1 MNVLFFA
8 AAAFAATMLGGG
20 VALRLR
26 DRLHLILGFSAG
38 AVVAVAFFDLL
49 PEAIERSAPH
59 HSVSTVT
66 ALVALGFLLYLLLDR
81 LLLLGHAHAEG
92 EHERPGHHHG
102 VRTRG
107 TLRAGSLSLHSLLD
121 GIGMGLAFQVSPAV
135 GAVVGLAILAH
146 DFSDGINTVNVV
158 VRHGGAYRDA
168 MRWLLVDAVAPVLG
182 VAATL
187 LVTASEETLGLLMA
201 LFAGCFLYIGAADL
215 IPESHHAH
223 PTFWTTFTTLI
234 GALVLFLA
242 IRVAG

>member
-1 MNVLFFA
+1 MNVLLFA
-8 AAAFAATMLGGG
+8 AAAFAATMLGGA

-49 PEAIERSAPH
+49 PEAIEIAAPH

-66 ALVALGFLLYLLLDR
+66 AVVALGFLLYLLLDR

-102 VRTRG
+102 IHPRG
-107 TLRAGSLSLHSLLD
+107 VLRAGSLSLHSLLD

-135 GAVVGLAILAH
+135 GVVVGLAILAH

-158 VRHGGAYRDA
+158 VTHGGAYKSA
-168 MRWLLVDAVAPVLG
+168 LRWLLLDAAAPVVG
-182 VAATL
+182 VLLTL
-187 LVTASEETLGLLMA
+187 LFSASEESLGLLMA
-201 LFAGCFLYIGAADL
+201 LFGGFFLYIGAADL

-223 PTFWTTFTTLI
+223 PTFWTTFTTLL
-234 GALVLFLA
+234 GALVLYLA
-242 IRVAG
+242 IQFGR